1 MSRFDYDHLD
11 GVSLVAAK
19 RSNFAR
25 NAGFV
30 ALGLLMV
37 GGLVLVNWPSQRLG
51 GISMVP
57 GETAGEERFDPPA
70 FPLQRQ
76 SLPPAD
82 QPLPPAT
89 VTVPE
94 EPAPEPLVEE
104 APPSDVSDQADAN
117 RDREELERQMR
128 EEEAARQAQEEET
141 ARQAAR
147 DAMQERLQS
156 DQMITIEADG
166 GGQDGDTVATDAD
179 NQVVQVPGS
188 DSDPNK
194 AFLAQSEQN
203 RITPAIASRNARPDA
218 LIAQGTLIRGF
229 LETAINSDLPGMVRA
244 VVREN
249 VYSLDG
255 RRILVPKGSR
265 LVGEYKSGLSRG
277 QKRVFVVW
285 NRIVVSDGTQV
296 DIASP
301 GADNI
306 GQAGLTGKVDT
317 HWAER
322 VGSAM
327 FFSILGSGAQIGTAL
342 ALDNGNETP
351 RTITSTDP
359 ATGITTTTTLDSSG
373 NGRDGVMSAVTQGT
387 SGFTQLATESAQN
400 SENIPPTVHV
410 DQGADVTIFV
420 RRDLDFSKLYGDPLQ
435 EELRRIRRGI
445 AVPRGSASSST
456 GWYPPPPVYK

>member
-11 GVSLVAAK
+11 GVSLVTAR

-25 NAGFV
+25 NAGFA
-30 ALGLLMV
+30 ALGLVMV

-51 GISMVP
+51 GIGMVP
-57 GETAGEERFDPPA
+57 AEPAGDERFDLPA

-76 SLPPAD
+76 PLAPAAQPAPAATVAVEQEPEPNAAVEETPAD
-82 QPLPPAT
+82 GA
-89 VTVPE
+89 
-94 EPAPEPLVEE
+94 
-104 APPSDVSDQADAN
+104 DQADADG
-117 RDREELERQMR
+117 DRAELERQMR
-128 EEEAARQAQEEET
+128 EEEAARQAQEEEA
-141 ARQAAR
+141 ARQAEH
-147 DAMQERLQS
+147 DAMQERFQS
-156 DQMITIEADG
+156 DQMITVEADG
-166 GGQDGDTVATDAD
+166 GGEDAGTVAADAD
-179 NQVVQVPGS
+179 NQVVQVPGA

-203 RITPAIASRNARPDA
+203 RITPAIATKNARPDA

-229 LETAINSDLPGMVRA
+229 LETAINSDMPGMVRA

-255 RRILVPKGSR
+255 RRILVPRGSR

-285 NRIVVSDGTQV
+285 NRLVMSDGTQV

-327 FFSILGSGAQIGTAL
+327 FFSVLGSGAQIGTAL
-342 ALDNGNETP
+342 ALDKGNDGP
-351 RTITSTDP
+351 RTVTTTDP
-359 ATGITTTTTLDSSG
+359 ATGIVTTTTLDSSG
-373 NGRDGVMSAVTQGT
+373 NRHDGVMSAVTQGT

-410 DQGADVTIFV
+410 DQGADVTVFV
-420 RRDLDFSKLYGDPLQ
+420 RRDLDFSRLYADPLQ
-435 EELRRIRRGI
+435 DELRRLRHGAAAPRR
-445 AVPRGSASSST
+445 PASSAAD
-456 GWYPPPPVYK
+456 WYPPRPVYK

>member
-25 NAGFV
+25 NVGFV
-30 ALGLLMV
+30 ALGLVMV
-37 GGLVLVNWPSQRLG
+37 GGLVLVNWPGQRLG

-57 GETAGEERFDPPA
+57 GEATGDERFDPPV
-70 FPLQRQ
+70 FPLQQ
-76 SLPPAD
+76 KPLQPVAPPEA
-82 QPLPPAT
+82 

-94 EPAPEPLVEE
+94 EPSQSATVEE
-104 APPSDVSDQADAN
+104 MPPPDDTDQADAE
-117 RDREELERQMR
+117 RDRAELERQMR
-128 EEEAARQAQEEET
+128 EEEAARQAQEEEA
-141 ARQAAR
+141 ARQAAH
-147 DAMQERLQS
+147 DAMQERFQS
-156 DQMITIEADG
+156 DQMITVEADG
-166 GGQDGDTVATDAD
+166 GSQDGGTVATEAD
-179 NQVVQVPGS
+179 NQVVQVPGA

-203 RITPAIASRNARPDA
+203 RITPAIASKAARPDA

-229 LETAINSDLPGMVRA
+229 LETAINSDLPGMIRA

-255 RRILVPKGSR
+255 RRVLVPKGSR

-285 NRIVVSDGTQV
+285 NRIVMSDGTQV

-342 ALDNGNETP
+342 ALDKGNDTP
-351 RTITSTDP
+351 RTVTTTDP
-359 ATGITTTTTLDSSG
+359 VTGIITTTTLDSSG
-373 NGRDGVMSAVTQGT
+373 NRHDGVMSAVTQGT

-410 DQGADVTIFV
+410 DQGADVTVFV
-420 RRDLDFSKLYGDPLQ
+420 RRDLDFSKLYTDPLQ
-435 EELRRIRRGI
+435 DELHRLRKGAAAPRR
-445 AVPRGSASSST
+445 PASST
-456 GWYPPPPVYK
+456 AEWYPPRPVYK

>member
-1 MSRFDYDHLD
+1 
-11 GVSLVAAK
+11 
-19 RSNFAR
+19 
-25 NAGFV
+25 
-30 ALGLLMV
+30 
-37 GGLVLVNWPSQRLG
+37 
-51 GISMVP
+51 
-57 GETAGEERFDPPA
+57 
-70 FPLQRQ
+70 
-76 SLPPAD
+76 
-82 QPLPPAT
+82 
-89 VTVPE
+89 
-94 EPAPEPLVEE
+94 
-104 APPSDVSDQADAN
+104 
-117 RDREELERQMR
+117 
-128 EEEAARQAQEEET
+128 
-141 ARQAAR
+141 
-147 DAMQERLQS
+147 
-156 DQMITIEADG
+156 MITIEADG
-166 GGQDGDTVATDAD
+166 GGQDGDTVATEAD

-218 LIAQGTLIRGF
+218 LIAHGTLIRGF

-255 RRILVPKGSR
+255 RRILVPKGPR

-306 GQAGLTGKVDT
+306 GQAGLTGKVDM

-342 ALDNGNETP
+342 APPCMSIKE
-351 RTITSTDP
+351 RTSPSSFAATSISRSYMAIYCRRSFEGYARVSQSRGALLRPPPD
-359 ATGITTTTTLDSSG
+359 GIRRPQFTNDDHRKQARRASFAVARFSGPSSG
-373 NGRDGVMSAVTQGT
+373 A
-387 SGFTQLATESAQN
+387 FTRAPLS
-400 SENIPPTVHV
+400 
-410 DQGADVTIFV
+410 
-420 RRDLDFSKLYGDPLQ
+420 RRP
-435 EELRRIRRGI
+435 
-445 AVPRGSASSST
+445 
-456 GWYPPPPVYK
+456 